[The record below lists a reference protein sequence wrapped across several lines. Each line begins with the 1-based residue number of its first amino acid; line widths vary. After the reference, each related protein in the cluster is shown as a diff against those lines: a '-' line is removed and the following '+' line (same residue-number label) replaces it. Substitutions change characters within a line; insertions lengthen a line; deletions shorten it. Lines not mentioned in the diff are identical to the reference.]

1 MIKKISIINILFL
14 SFVLAAYADEKKTIK
29 LDDKDHKKEIIE
41 TDNFNIILEL
51 TKLEKNEYDVKIDV
65 ELENLDE
72 SKILSIFDVA
82 YDEKQLKKMQPS
94 IIYDKYY
101 PGSKKNRK
109 IEACDGIK
117 RPFYLKPSE
126 KDLIMTL
133 SGHHQDTTKFELP
146 IYITEETE
154 KKDLLG
160 IDPLK
165 KDRKERVL
173 KQKET
178 IELEIVVELKVG
190 EEYNQIV
197 KECDNLLNDLKDT
210 MFCTNAKHVPT
221 LDEQKSG
228 FQKRLDSLKEKI
240 DKKLKK
246 YNWSDDNRNTAYNKL
261 KNKLDSIDLS
271 KKEHDCGKHVV
282 KPKMHSCQYCNTD
295 LKQISYN
302 LDDIYQTIY
311 NSSNKRAEKEKYKA
325 KVNAM
330 YKCAKRRKDW
340 KRSEYKSQIEEFYN
354 KISQF

>member
-1 MIKKISIINILFL
+1 MIKKISIISFLFL
-14 SFVLAAYADEKKTIK
+14 SFVIAGYADEKKTIK

-41 TDNFNIILEL
+41 TENFNIILEL
-51 TKLEKNEYDVKIDV
+51 KKLEKNEYDVKIDV

-72 SKILSIFDVA
+72 SKILSIFDKA

-94 IIYDKYY
+94 IIYEKYY
-101 PGSKKNRK
+101 PGSKENRK

-133 SGHHQDTTKFELP
+133 SGRHQEVTKFELP
-146 IYITEETE
+146 IYITKEDL
-154 KKDLLG
+154 KIRGFKGGPIKDIEQL
-160 IDPLK
+160 
-165 KDRKERVL
+165 VL

-178 IELEIVVELKVG
+178 IELEIDVELKVG
-190 EEYNQIV
+190 KEYDQIAL
-197 KECDNLLNDLKDT
+197 ECDNLLNDLKDT

-228 FQKRLDSLKEKI
+228 FQKRLDSLMEKI
-240 DKKLKK
+240 GKNLEK
-246 YNWSDDNRNTAYNKL
+246 YNWSDDNRNIAYKEL
-261 KNKLDSIDLS
+261 KNKLGSIDLS
-271 KKEHDCGKHVV
+271 KKEHDCGKHVI

-330 YKCAKRRKDW
+330 YNCAKRRKDW

>member
-1 MIKKISIINILFL
+1 MIKKISIISFLFL
-14 SFVLAAYADEKKTIK
+14 SFVITGYADEKKTIK

-41 TDNFNIILEL
+41 TENFNIILEL
-51 TKLEKNEYDVKIDV
+51 KKLEKNEYDVKIDV

-72 SKILSIFDVA
+72 SKILSIFDKA

-94 IIYDKYY
+94 IIYEKYY
-101 PGSKKNRK
+101 PGSKENRK

-133 SGHHQDTTKFELP
+133 SGRHQDVTKFELP
-146 IYITEETE
+146 IYITKEDL
-154 KKDLLG
+154 KIRGFKGGPIKDIEQL
-160 IDPLK
+160 
-165 KDRKERVL
+165 VL

-178 IELEIVVELKVG
+178 IELEIDVELKVG
-190 EEYNQIV
+190 KEYDQIAL
-197 KECDNLLNDLKDT
+197 ECDNLLNDLKDT

-228 FQKRLDSLKEKI
+228 FQKRLDSLMEKI
-240 DKKLKK
+240 GKNLEK
-246 YNWSDDNRNTAYNKL
+246 YNWSDDNRNIAYKEL
-261 KNKLDSIDLS
+261 KNKLGSIDLS
-271 KKEHDCGKHVV
+271 KKEHDCGKHVI

-330 YKCAKRRKDW
+330 YNCAKRRKDW

>member
-51 TKLEKNEYDVKIDV
+51 KKLENNEYDVKIDV

-72 SKILSIFDVA
+72 SKILSIFDAA

-101 PGSKKNRK
+101 PGSKENRK

-117 RPFYLKPSE
+117 RPFYLEPSE

-133 SGHHQDTTKFELP
+133 SGRHQEESIIELP
-146 IYITEETE
+146 IYIIEEDV
-154 KKDLLG
+154 KIRGFKGGPIKD
-160 IDPLK
+160 IEQLK
-165 KDRKERVL
+165 L
-173 KQKET
+173 MQKET
-178 IELEIVVELKVG
+178 VELEIEVELKVG
-190 EEYNQIV
+190 EEYYQIV

-228 FQKRLDSLKEKI
+228 FQKRLDSLKDII
-240 DKKLKK
+240 DKNLKK
-246 YNWSDDNRNTAYNKL
+246 YSWSDDNRNIAYKEL
-261 KNKLDSIDLS
+261 KNKLGSIDLS
-271 KKEHDCGKHVV
+271 KKEHDCGKHVI
-282 KPKMHSCQYCNTD
+282 KPKMHSCQYCKST

-311 NSSNKRAEKEKYKA
+311 NSSNKRSEKEKYKA

-330 YKCAKRRKDW
+330 YNCAKRRKDW
-340 KRSEYKSQIEEFYN
+340 KRSEDKSQIEEFYN

>member
-1 MIKKISIINILFL
+1 MIKKISIISFLFL
-14 SFVLAAYADEKKTIK
+14 SFVITGYADEKKTIK

-41 TDNFNIILEL
+41 TENFNIILEL
-51 TKLEKNEYDVKIDV
+51 KKLEKNEYDVKIDV

-72 SKILSIFDVA
+72 SKILSIFDKA

-94 IIYDKYY
+94 IIYEKYY
-101 PGSKKNRK
+101 PGSKENRK

-133 SGHHQDTTKFELP
+133 SGRHQEVTKFELP
-146 IYITEETE
+146 IYIIEETVKE
-154 KKDLLG
+154 RG
-160 IDPLK
+160 PLK
-165 KDRKERVL
+165 DIEKLVL

-178 IELEIVVELKVG
+178 IELEIDVELKVG
-190 EEYNQIV
+190 KEYDQIAL
-197 KECDNLLNDLKDT
+197 ECDNLLNDLKDT

-228 FQKRLDSLKEKI
+228 FQKRLDSLMEKI
-240 DKKLKK
+240 GKNLEK
-246 YNWSDDNRNTAYNKL
+246 YNWSDDNRNIAYKEL
-261 KNKLDSIDLS
+261 KNKLGSIDLS
-271 KKEHDCGKHVV
+271 KKEHDCGKHVI

-330 YKCAKRRKDW
+330 YNCAKRRKDW

>member
-1 MIKKISIINILFL
+1 MIKKISIISFLFL
-14 SFVLAAYADEKKTIK
+14 SFVITGYADEKKTIK

-41 TDNFNIILEL
+41 TENFNIILEL
-51 TKLEKNEYDVKIDV
+51 KKLEKNEYDVKIDV

-72 SKILSIFDVA
+72 SKILSIFDKA

-94 IIYDKYY
+94 IIYEKYY
-101 PGSKKNRK
+101 PGSKENRK

-133 SGHHQDTTKFELP
+133 SGRHQDVTKFELP
-146 IYITEETE
+146 IYITKEDL
-154 KKDLLG
+154 KIRGFKGGPIKDIEQL
-160 IDPLK
+160 
-165 KDRKERVL
+165 VL

-178 IELEIVVELKVG
+178 IELEIDVELKVG
-190 EEYNQIV
+190 EEYYQIV

-228 FQKRLDSLKEKI
+228 FQKRLDSLKDII
-240 DKKLKK
+240 DKNLKK
-246 YNWSDDNRNTAYNKL
+246 YSWSDDNRNTAYNKL

-271 KKEHDCGKHVV
+271 KKEHDCGKHVI

-330 YKCAKRRKDW
+330 YNCAKRRKDW

>member
-1 MIKKISIINILFL
+1 MQ
-14 SFVLAAYADEKKTIK
+14 
-29 LDDKDHKKEIIE
+29 KE
-41 TDNFNIILEL
+41 T
-51 TKLEKNEYDVKIDV
+51 V
-65 ELENLDE
+65 ELE
-72 SKILSIFDVA
+72 
-82 YDEKQLKKMQPS
+82 
-94 IIYDKYY
+94 
-101 PGSKKNRK
+101 
-109 IEACDGIK
+109 IK
-117 RPFYLKPSE
+117 
-126 KDLIMTL
+126 
-133 SGHHQDTTKFELP
+133 
-146 IYITEETE
+146 
-154 KKDLLG
+154 
-160 IDPLK
+160 
-165 KDRKERVL
+165 
-173 KQKET
+173 
-178 IELEIVVELKVG
+178 VELKVG
-190 EEYNQIV
+190 EEYYQIV

-246 YNWSDDNRNTAYNKL
+246 YSWSDDNRNTAYNKL

-271 KKEHDCGKHVV
+271 KKEHDCGKHVI
-282 KPKMHSCQYCNTD
+282 KPKMHSCQYCKST

-340 KRSEYKSQIEEFYN
+340 KRSEDKSQIEEFYN

>member
-29 LDDKDHKKEIIE
+29 LDDKDHKKEIIK

-51 TKLEKNEYDVKIDV
+51 KKENNEYDVKIYV

-72 SKILSIFDVA
+72 SKILSIFDKA
-82 YDEKQLKKMQPS
+82 YDEKQLKKMPPS

-101 PGSKKNRK
+101 PGSKENRK

-133 SGHHQDTTKFELP
+133 SGRHQEVTKFELP
-146 IYITEETE
+146 IYITKEDF
-154 KKDLLG
+154 KIRGFKGGLIKDIEQL
-160 IDPLK
+160 
-165 KDRKERVL
+165 VL

-178 IELEIVVELKVG
+178 IELEIDVELKVG
-190 EEYNQIV
+190 EEYYQIV

-228 FQKRLDSLKEKI
+228 FQKRLDSLKDII
-240 DKKLKK
+240 DKNLKK
-246 YNWSDDNRNTAYNKL
+246 YSWSDDNRNTAYNKL

-271 KKEHDCGKHVV
+271 KKEHDCGKHVI
-282 KPKMHSCQYCNTD
+282 KPKMHSCKYCNTD

-330 YKCAKRRKDW
+330 YNCAKRRKDW
-340 KRSEYKSQIEEFYN
+340 KRSEHKSQIEEFYN